1 MIIVIDSER
10 KIRFLFLR
18 GIFICFIIFVGID
31 VGIVYVIVIEVQKEF
46 EWKGKKLVIIEEIR
60 ELMYQK
66 FLEKGFREEVKRY
79 LFWCELRRR
88 KVRLIVFLGGVI
100 GVGKFM
106 IVIELVFR
114 FGIWSIIGIDM
125 IREVMRKIIVKE
137 FFFDIYVFL
146 FFVERVVKVFKNFDL
161 FIYGFEIQV
170 KYVLVGI
177 KVVFER
183 VRREGLNILIEGIY
197 VVLGFVELREDE
209 FMYVIVVFKKDY
221 FIVYFYECV

>member
-1 MIIVIDSER
+1 M
-10 KIRFLFLR
+10 
-18 GIFICFIIFVGID
+18 
-31 VGIVYVIVIEVQKEF
+31 
-46 EWKGKKLVIIEEIR
+46 
-60 ELMYQK
+60 
-66 FLEKGFREEVKRY
+66 
-79 LFWCELRRR
+79 RRR

-161 FIYGFEIQV
+161 FIYGFEI
-170 KYVLVGI
+170 
-177 KVVFER
+177 
-183 VRREGLNILIEGIY
+183 
-197 VVLGFVELREDE
+197 
-209 FMYVIVVFKKDY
+209 
-221 FIVYFYECV
+221 